1 MVDLKPRMRPL
12 SSRPRLVRDDA
23 SMLQRVHSE
32 GILLLGGGRALLL
45 QIAHPA
51 VAAGVAEHS
60 SYRRRKLDRLLRTLR
75 STYTLIF
82 GTPSQVKQASQR
94 INAIHA
100 GVNGA
105 GYRAADP
112 ELLLWVYAT
121 LVDTTLLI
129 HERFLGRLCPQ
140 DAEAYYQ
147 EARQLAR
154 LMGLPPHMMPLDLA
168 SHRRYFTATL
178 DTLVVSPA
186 AKSIAAE
193 LLRPLP
199 GLEAPMWLA
208 RQVTAG
214 LLPSRLRADF
224 GLTWN
229 TNREAALQAFAAL
242 SRGVLPRLPRRLRAP
257 PSFLLP

>member
-1 MVDLKPRMRPL
+1 MLDLKLPPPVQ
-12 SSRPRLVRDDA
+12 SRRFRALRDDG
-23 SMLQRVHSE
+23 SMLKRVHSE
-32 GILLLGGGRALLL
+32 GVLLLGGGRALLL

-75 STYTLIF
+75 STYALIF
-82 GTPSQVKQASQR
+82 GTPSQVKEASKR
-94 INAIHA
+94 INGIHA
-100 GVNGA
+100 GVNGE

-112 ELLLWVYAT
+112 RLLLWVYAT
-121 LVDTTLLI
+121 LIDTTLLL
-129 HERFLGRLCPQ
+129 HERFLGRLGPLES
-140 DAEAYYQ
+140 EAYYQ

-154 LMGLPPHMMPLDLA
+154 LMGLPPETMPPDLA
-168 SHRRYFTATL
+168 SHHRYFAATL

-186 AKSIAAE
+186 AQAIAAE

-214 LLPSRLRADF
+214 LLPPRLRGDY
-224 GLTWN
+224 GLTWD
-229 TNREAALQAFAAL
+229 TNREAALQALARL
-242 SRGVLPRLPRRLRAP
+242 SRGVLPRLPRHLRGP
-257 PSFLLP
+257 PAFFLP